1 MWFGFESFFLFD
13 VCMNMNMKMKMKM
26 KERFCYLVEY
36 SRDCVL
42 ITLTDGAQTLIEL
55 SYSLFCFLLVK

>member
-13 VCMNMNMKMKMKM
+13 VCMNMNMK
-26 KERFCYLVEY
+26 ERFCYLVEN

-42 ITLTDGAQTLIEL
+42 ITLIDGAQSLIEL